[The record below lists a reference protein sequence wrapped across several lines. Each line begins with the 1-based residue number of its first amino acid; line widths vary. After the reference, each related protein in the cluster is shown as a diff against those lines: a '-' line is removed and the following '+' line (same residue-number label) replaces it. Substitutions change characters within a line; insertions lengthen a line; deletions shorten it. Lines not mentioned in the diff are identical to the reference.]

1 MIKNNKGF
9 MLVEVIVTSTIIVT
23 AMIGLY
29 TSFNKIYKEH
39 KVRNSY
45 YNIDAIYATKEVIN
59 SMFYNNMYSLVNDL
73 LETNTSKYL
82 IENNSC
88 HLTVSSCGEIAN
100 FYQVENMIL
109 VKYDQASIEGIDV
122 VHESFKNYINYVI
135 NYYGIS
141 NLTTE
146 YNYLLLT
153 EIHQGDHYYY
163 ANLRVR

>member
-1 MIKNNKGF
+1 
-9 MLVEVIVTSTIIVT
+9 
-23 AMIGLY
+23 
-29 TSFNKIYKEH
+29 
-39 KVRNSY
+39 
-45 YNIDAIYATKEVIN
+45 
-59 SMFYNNMYSLVNDL
+59 MFYNNMSSLVNDL